1 MAPDLPSWTDDLIR
15 SHLDDDEQI
24 TGFDL
29 IEDSRSTTIGLV
41 RTPQRAF
48 VARKPRGLGKLIGRD
63 EGWVREVATA
73 EPGIDEGERRE
84 VACDDCGTTFAIWT
98 DADTDTVH
106 CISCGTTLATGTSR
120 SPEPTEG
127 PGGAFVHNG
136 YTLYRRT
143 VDVSGGGTRTVH
155 FFSKEDPDEGRPV
168 PLPDGYEV
176 GEIPATGLPF
186 LRRTEEGVA
195 NEDGTVPVEAVHGI
209 GDSYGRALRDAGIA
223 TVGELVEADHAA
235 LVEATGADEDDV
247 RAWRRLGGLADVD
260 GIGPAYGVRLLAA
273 DVTSIEDL
281 VGADPA
287 DLAEAT
293 GIPEATIERF
303 VTLSGLLEVDGVGLA
318 RARQLLAAGI
328 DSAATLAEAEPA
340 DLAEIDGISASLA
353 EELVR
358 AAGDV

>member
-15 SHLDDDEQI
+15 SHLDDDEPV
-24 TGFDL
+24 TDFDL

-41 RTPQRAF
+41 RTPERTF

-84 VACDDCGTTFAIWT
+84 VACGDCGTDFAIWT
-98 DADTDTVH
+98 AADTDAVH
-106 CISCGTTLATGTSR
+106 CISCGTTLTAGR
-120 SPEPTEG
+120 PEPAKA
-127 PGGAFVHNG
+127 PGDAFTHNG

-143 VDVSGGGTRTVH
+143 VQVSGGGTRTVR
-155 FFSKEDPDEGRPV
+155 FFSRETPDEGRPI

-186 LRRTEEGVA
+186 LRRIDEGVA
-195 NEDGTVPVEAVHGI
+195 NEDGTVPVEAVRGI
-209 GDSYGRALRDAGIA
+209 GDSYGRALRDAGIG
-223 TVGELVEADHAA
+223 TVQELVEADHAA
-235 LVEATGADEDDV
+235 LLEATGADEEDV

-273 DVTSIEDL
+273 DVTSIDDL
-281 VGADPA
+281 VAADPA

-293 GIPEATIERF
+293 GIPEATVERL
-303 VTLSGLLEVDGVGLA
+303 VTLSGLLDVDGVGPA
-318 RARQLLAAGI
+318 RAKQLLAAGI
-328 DSAATLAEAEPA
+328 DSAATLAEADPA
-340 DLAEIDGISASLA
+340 DLAGIDGISASLA
-353 EELVR
+353 AELVR